1 MAETKEQKIV
11 RTEHP
16 HIVKVEGVRGGKEIV
31 NGTGVPVWA
40 IAFLWKTG
48 SKPEEIAEEYSIP
61 LNQVFD
67 ALSYYLDHKAEID
80 KQIEES
86 QQLPEDFVM
95 DEQGIVRRKPTN
107 ETLRNVTLH
116 LGAVWDKPVK

>member
-1 MAETKEQKIV
+1 MAETKERKIV

-16 HIVKVEGVRGGKEIV
+16 HIVRIEGVRGRKEIV

-48 SKPEEIAEEYSIP
+48 SKPEEIAEEYS
-61 LNQVFD
+61 LSLSQVFD
-67 ALSYYLDHKAEID
+67 ALSYYLDHQAEID

-86 QQLPEDFVM
+86 RQLPEGFVV
-95 DEQGIVRRKPTN
+95 DEQSIVRRK
-107 ETLRNVTLH
+107 
-116 LGAVWDKPVK
+116 G

>member
-1 MAETKEQKIV
+1 MAETKERKIV

-48 SKPEEIAEEYSIP
+48 SKPEEIAEEYGLT

-67 ALSYYLDHKAEID
+67 ALSYYLDHQAEID

-86 QQLPEDFVM
+86 QQLPEGFVV
-95 DEQGIVRRKPTN
+95 DEQSIVRRK
-107 ETLRNVTLH
+107 
-116 LGAVWDKPVK
+116 G